1 LAKATKV
8 ILIIEYDGTVYH
20 GFQLQS
26 ELPTIQGE
34 LERALGKLTGEKR
47 RVLAASRTDAG
58 VHARGQVVSFRT
70 ASRLAAATFISG
82 LNHYL
87 PDDIAV
93 RAAYRVS
100 DSVNVRRDALSREY
114 RYYILNSP
122 TRSPLRRQFSYLV
135 TGELDIGA
143 MNEGCRVLVGKH
155 DFASFA
161 SQMEVGRRGTVKDVY
176 RARVDREGELVVFS
190 MVANSF
196 LPHQVRNTV
205 GVLLKVGS
213 GKMNTNEVL
222 GIMESRKPG
231 LAGPTVPA
239 CGLFLERVN
248 YPIPF
253 EEMS

>member
-1 LAKATKV
+1 MAVATKV
-8 ILIIEYDGTVYH
+8 ILIIEYDGTAYH
-20 GFQLQS
+20 GLQLQAK
-26 ELPTIQGE
+26 LPTIQGE
-34 LERALGKLTGEKR
+34 IEQALGKLTGERR

-70 ASRLAAATFISG
+70 GSHPPMAAFVSG

-87 PDDIAV
+87 PSDIAV
-93 RAAYRVS
+93 RAAYRVG
-100 DSVNVRRDALSREY
+100 DSVNVRRDAASREY

-122 TRSPLRRQFSYLV
+122 TRSPIRRRFSCSV
-135 TGELDIGA
+135 PGELDIEA
-143 MNEGCRVLVGKH
+143 MNEACRMLVGEH

-161 SQMEVGRRGTVKDVY
+161 SQMEVGRRNTVKNVY
-176 RARVDREGELVVFS
+176 RTGMEREGELVVFD

-213 GKMNTNEVL
+213 GKMNTGEVID
-222 GIMESRKPG
+222 IMEARKPG
-231 LAGPTVPA
+231 LAGPPVPA

-248 YPIPF
+248 YPVPF
-253 EEMS
+253 EEM

>member
-1 LAKATKV
+1 MAVATKV

-20 GFQLQS
+20 GFQLQTK
-26 ELPTIQGE
+26 LPTIQGE
-34 LERALGKLTGEKR
+34 IERALGKLTGERR

-70 ASRLAAATFISG
+70 GSHLPATTFVSG

-87 PDDIAV
+87 PGDIAV
-93 RAAYRVS
+93 RAACRVS
-100 DSVNVRRDALSREY
+100 DSVNVRRGAVSRQY

-122 TRSPLRRQFSYLV
+122 TRSPIRRRFSYPV
-135 TGELDIGA
+135 PGKLDIETV
-143 MNEGCRVLVGKH
+143 NEACRVLVGEH
-155 DFASFA
+155 DFVSFA
-161 SQMEVGRRGTVKDVY
+161 SQMEVGRKGTVKNVY
-176 RARVDREGELVVFS
+176 RARLEREEELVVFDV
-190 MVANSF
+190 VANSF

-213 GKMNTNEVL
+213 GKMNTGEVL
-222 GIMESRKPG
+222 DIMEARKPG

-248 YPIPF
+248 YPVPF
-253 EEMS
+253 EEM